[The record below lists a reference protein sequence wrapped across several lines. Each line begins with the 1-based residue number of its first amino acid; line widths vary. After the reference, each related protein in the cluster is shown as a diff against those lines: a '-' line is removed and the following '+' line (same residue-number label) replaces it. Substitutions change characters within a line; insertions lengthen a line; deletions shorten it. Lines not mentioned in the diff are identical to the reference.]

1 MRVLEIPIKHVCDCW
16 WWLTDWASK
25 FEGGG
30 GKRQWPWH
38 QLMVVVGDYDCYCA
52 TDSVSSASPHPLPL
66 LLLLLWWHGI
76 GELSRSTTR
85 HTVAMNSHC
94 GRLNNCSHGWYNKNM
109 KMLVM
114 SGCTEE
120 MFAMSRGKSECLPCA
135 KQSIGIYSISS
146 WSLDW
151 CLPFILCLSADLMVS
166 INGNVGN
173 EKILI
178 CSCPCPFPW

>member
-1 MRVLEIPIKHVCDCW
+1 MYATAGGDWLTEQVSLRVGVGNDNDLGTNW
-16 WWLTDWASK
+16 WWL
-25 FEGGG
+25 
-30 GKRQWPWH
+30 
-38 QLMVVVGDYDCYCA
+38 LA
-52 TDSVSSASPHPLPL
+52 TTTVIVPLTLFLPL
-66 LLLLLWWHGI
+66 LLILCHFYCSSYDGI

-120 MFAMSRGKSECLPCA
+120 MFAMSRGKSECLPCT